1 MTEDN
6 PVPAQRWYQDSM
18 NGWSAHFLLLVGTL
32 TLGAAGPG
40 AAGNEDGLAGLQQS
54 IRQSTAALQ
63 GQAAQI
69 QADQSQQRAED
80 ASRGGIGVQVVNP
93 GPQAPLAP
101 TTPMH
106 CVTRYTG
113 ANVFTDCR

>member
-1 MTEDN
+1 MTGDN
-6 PVPAQRWYQDSM
+6 PVPAQRWYQDLM
-18 NGWSAHFLLLVGTL
+18 MRGIARFLLLLGMAA
-32 TLGAAGPG
+32 LGAAGPR

-54 IRQSTAALQ
+54 IRQSTATLQ
-63 GQAAQI
+63 GQAAQV
-69 QADQSQQRAED
+69 QAEQSQRRAES

-106 CVTRYTG
+106 CVTRYSG

>member
-1 MTEDN
+1 MKRSS
-6 PVPAQRWYQDSM
+6 AQ
-18 NGWSAHFLLLVGTL
+18 FLVLVGTL
-32 TLGAAGPG
+32 TLGTAGPR
-40 AAGNEDGLAGLQQS
+40 AAGNEGGLADLQQS
-54 IRQSTAALQ
+54 IRQSTATLQ

-69 QADQSQQRAED
+69 QAEQSQQRAES

>member
-1 MTEDN
+1 
-6 PVPAQRWYQDSM
+6 M
-18 NGWSAHFLLLVGTL
+18 NSSSASCLVLVGTVA
-32 TLGAAGPG
+32 LGAPG
-40 AAGNEDGLAGLQQS
+40 LRAAGNDGGLADLQQS
-54 IRQSTAALQ
+54 IQQSTARLQ

-69 QADQSQQRAED
+69 QAEQSQQRAEG
-80 ASRGGIGVQVVNP
+80 ASMGGIGVHLANP

-113 ANVFTDCR
+113 ATVFTDCR

>member
-1 MTEDN
+1 MTGDN
-6 PVPAQRWYQDSM
+6 PVPAQRWYQDLM
-18 NGWSAHFLLLVGTL
+18 MRGIARFLLLLGMAA
-32 TLGAAGPG
+32 LGAAGPR

-54 IRQSTAALQ
+54 IRQSTATLQ
-63 GQAAQI
+63 GQAAQV
-69 QADQSQQRAED
+69 QAEQSQQRAES

-106 CVTRYTG
+106 CVTRYSG

>member
-1 MTEDN
+1 MKRLW
-6 PVPAQRWYQDSM
+6 AR
-18 NGWSAHFLLLVGTL
+18 FLPLVGMV
-32 TLGAAGPG
+32 TLGAAGPR
-40 AAGNEDGLAGLQQS
+40 AAGSEDGLAGLQQS
-54 IRQSTAALQ
+54 IRQSTATLQ
-63 GQAAQI
+63 GQAAQV
-69 QADQSQQRAED
+69 QAEQSQQRAES

>member
-1 MTEDN
+1 
-6 PVPAQRWYQDSM
+6 M
-18 NGWSAHFLLLVGTL
+18 NRPSAVVLLLVATV
-32 TLGAAGPG
+32 TFGAAGLH
-40 AAGNEDGLAGLQQS
+40 AAGGDGGLADLQQS
-54 IRQSTAALQ
+54 IRQSTATLQ

-69 QADQSQQRAED
+69 QAEQSQQRAES
-80 ASRGGIGVQVVNP
+80 ASRGGIGVQVLSP
-93 GPQAPLAP
+93 GAQAPLAP